1 MTKYDKKVT
10 NKDICALCCNN
21 FIDCTKSDLKDIKTC
36 GTHMVLKERYGDK
49 TVGELIEGDVKC

>member
-1 MTKYDKKVT
+1 MNKYDKKPT

-21 FIDCTKSDLKDIKTC
+21 FIDCTKTKIKDINAC

-49 TVGELIEGDVKC
+49 TVNEIIERA